1 MFKIY
6 FLCLISIY
14 LLINGFIFLH
24 TYVSVPAHFKSK
36 FSAQTIKKGQQVL
49 IVCDAF
55 GEIPISIIVSKDR
68 MQFDPSLEPRYEIIK
83 NERNDGFS
91 LTLKIVD
98 CDRRD
103 SALFTCISANSY
115 GKDEYNVQVIVQG
128 IHFKILSSV
137 ID

>member
-1 MFKIY
+1 
-6 FLCLISIY
+6 
-14 LLINGFIFLH
+14 
-24 TYVSVPAHFKSK
+24 
-36 FSAQTIKKGQQVL
+36 
-49 IVCDAF
+49 
-55 GEIPISIIVSKDR
+55 